1 MNGVDFLSGALGRG
15 IDKITNIVGK
25 WGSSQ
30 PVDDSKSG
38 IKIGDKIYQVVV
50 SLNGCYWYLDEEGKK
65 HPVSGI
71 PATTEWEWI
80 DIAEKVIKD
89 FKTCYRT
96 PGGKVEVWSWYLL
109 NDQMDVLKETH
120 RITDSTDMDN
130 PVGKVLTKIPDEWV
144 MIDCDL
150 PDMTERDITFVNRCY
165 KTPDGKV
172 EIEGLEAIDDK
183 INIRESIYTVIQST
197 DDNFPSGH
205 VFKLIPE
212 NWVRMVCD
220 FPDMT
225 ERDVTYVLECY
236 TTKKGKV
243 QVEGLVAIDNILGA
257 REEVYTVL
265 QSTDPDIKVGTVM
278 DSIPEDWVRMVCDF
292 PDMTDREIVEV
303 DECYKTDG
311 GKVNIKGYQAI
322 DAVLG
327 VRGQYYYIV
336 KTTDAAY
343 PQWTRIDEIPN
354 EWTKTE
360 CDFPDLTERHIMSVD
375 ECYTTPGGKIHLGGY
390 RSVDSIIGVRDE
402 YLIVLETTDPDI
414 QRGATFSKIQEGWQ
428 RIVCD
433 FPDATTSDTEIV
445 ENCYKTEK
453 GKVQIRTYITMDG
466 YGNTRELRH
475 MVLKTTDPDYNIGSN
490 IDQIPVGWLSIECDF
505 ASATQRHIRQV
516 KNCYASDAGSIYV
529 EGEIVYDNDLDVD
542 KMALTVMEST
552 DPAIAVGTELA
563 AIPSGYV
570 RTVCRC
576 NCCNH

>member
-1 MNGVDFLSGALGRG
+1 MNGVDFLSGAFGRG

-80 DIAEKVIKD
+80 NIAEKVIKD

-343 PQWTRIDEIPN
+343 PQWTRIDKIPN

-402 YLIVLETTDPDI
+402 YLIVMETTDPDI
-414 QRGATFSKIQEGWQ
+414 QRGATFNKIQEGWQ
-428 RIVCD
+428 RVVCD

-445 ENCYKTEK
+445 ENCYKTER

-516 KNCYASDAGSIYV
+516 KDCYGSDAGSIYV
-529 EGEIVYDNDLDVD
+529 EGEIVYNNDLDID

-552 DPAIAVGTELA
+552 DPAIAVGTTLA
-563 AIPSGYV
+563 AIPAGYV
-570 RTVCRC
+570 KTVCRC

>member
-1 MNGVDFLSGALGRG
+1 MNGVDSLVGALGRG

-38 IKIGDKIYQVVV
+38 IKIGDKIHQVVV

-80 DIAEKVIKD
+80 NIAEKVIKD

-265 QSTDPDIKVGTVM
+265 QSTYPDIKVGTVM

-343 PQWTRIDEIPN
+343 PQWTRIDKIPN

-516 KNCYASDAGSIYV
+516 KDCYGSDAGSIYV
-529 EGEIVYDNDLDVD
+529 EGEIVYNNDLDID
-542 KMALTVMEST
+542 KMTLTVMEST
-552 DPAIAVGTELA
+552 DPAIAVGTTLA
-563 AIPSGYV
+563 AIPTGYV
-570 RTVCRC
+570 KTVCRC

>member
-1 MNGVDFLSGALGRG
+1 MNGVDFLAGAFGRG

-50 SLNGCYWYLDEEGKK
+50 SLNGCYWYLGEEGKK

-80 DIAEKVIKD
+80 NIAEKVIKD

-150 PDMTERDITFVNRCY
+150 PDMTERDITFVSRCY

-183 INIRESIYTVIQST
+183 ISIRESIYTVIQST
-197 DDNFPSGH
+197 DDNFPAGH

-243 QVEGLVAIDNILGA
+243 QVEGLIAIDNILGS

-265 QSTDPDIKVGTVM
+265 QSTDPDIKVGTVL

-322 DAVLG
+322 DAILG
-327 VRGQYYYIV
+327 VRKQYYYIV
-336 KTTDAAY
+336 KTTDVAY
-343 PQWTRIDEIPN
+343 PQWTRIDKIPN

-402 YLIVLETTDPDI
+402 YLIVMETTDPDI
-414 QRGATFSKIQEGWQ
+414 QRGATFNKIQEGWQ

-516 KNCYASDAGSIYV
+516 KDCYGSDAGSIYV
-529 EGEIVYDNDLDVD
+529 EGEIVYNNDLDID

-552 DPAIAVGTELA
+552 DPAIAVGTTLA
-563 AIPSGYV
+563 AIPAGYV
-570 RTVCRC
+570 KTVCRC